1 MLKRGKKLRQEQ
13 AQETRQKLVETAL
26 KLFAGKGYAGTNMR
40 AIGIGAGV
48 APGLLY
54 HYFPGG
60 KQELLREIVREKLGE
75 VERCTSRW
83 DADLLEIS
91 IEEALD
97 RVFLNAVQIFE
108 ENLELFRLVIREEE
122 AHDVLEFGAL
132 YEMLLGQQRWLPA
145 ILERHAARG
154 ELAPMDIEC
163 VTDTL
168 FALITNYFLGCLAG
182 LGDHHY
188 YSREHCRK
196 LLRYQCS
203 LLRRGAVAEERSLT

>member
-1 MLKRGKKLRQEQ
+1 MLKREKKLRQEQ
-13 AQETRQKLVETAL
+13 AQETRRKLVETAL

-75 VERCTSRW
+75 VEQCTSQW
-83 DADLLEIS
+83 DAELTELS
-91 IEEALD
+91 VEEALD
-97 RVFLNAVQIFE
+97 RVFVNTVQIFE

-122 AHDVLEFGAL
+122 AHGVLEFSAL
-132 YEMLLGQQRWLPA
+132 YEMLLGHQQWLPT

-154 ELAPMDIEC
+154 ELAPVDIEC
-163 VTDTL
+163 ATDTL
-168 FALITNYFLGCLAG
+168 FALITNYFLGRLAG

-188 YSREHCRK
+188 YRQEHCRK

-203 LLRRGAVAEERSLT
+203 LLRQKSGAAEGSRA